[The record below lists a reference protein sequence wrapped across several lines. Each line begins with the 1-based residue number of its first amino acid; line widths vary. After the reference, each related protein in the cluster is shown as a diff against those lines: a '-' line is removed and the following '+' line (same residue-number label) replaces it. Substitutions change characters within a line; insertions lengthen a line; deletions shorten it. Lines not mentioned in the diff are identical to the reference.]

1 MLSGGLA
8 AAPLAKASQGAPLW
22 AVVIAVLVVLLALYL
37 LLGPRRWGLLRSAAR
52 PEAQQPPA
60 SEPPDDPRT

>member
-1 MLSGGLA
+1 MGLA

-22 AVVIAVLVVLLALYL
+22 AVAIAVLVVLLALYL
-37 LLGPRRWGLLRSAAR
+37 LLGPRRLGLMRSAGR

-60 SEPPDDPRT
+60 EEPPEDPRA

>member
-1 MLSGGLA
+1 MLSVGLA

-22 AVVIAVLVVLLALYL
+22 AVAIAVLVVLLALYL
-37 LLGPRRWGLLRSAAR
+37 LLGPRRLGLMRSAGR

-60 SEPPDDPRT
+60 EEPPEDPRA